1 MTIDKNTALKVAK
14 LARIRL
20 SDEEAEHYASELS
33 TILHWAEKLQEV
45 DTEGVPLMTSVAE
58 MQLPMRADKVTD
70 GNYPEAVLKNAP
82 NAQYDCFTVPKVIE

>member
-1 MTIDKNTALKVAK
+1 MTIDKQTALKVAR

-20 SDEEAEHYASELS
+20 SDSDAEHYAGELDK
-33 TILHWAEKLQEV
+33 ILHWAEKLQEV
-45 DTEGVPLMTSVAE
+45 NTDGVPLMTSVAE
-58 MQLPMRADKVTD
+58 MQLPMRADVVSD